1 MVNVTTEIT
10 DNVTLNNSIVISGDD
25 RKYYYV
31 ALSFNFAKCSIS
43 PIILVGNG
51 LTVAIVTKS
60 ATMKLPSYVLIASL
74 ATFDFLVGLVPWL
87 QLVLL
92 LSEKTLYWN
101 HLCMVVMLMEAYTS
115 GLDVVCII
123 FIAIERFIF
132 VTKFNIYN
140 KYIMRNRVKRFM
152 VGLSVILL
160 ILGVVYLIMRKIETR
175 YGICYWQLMT
185 DKKLTKF
192 FLAPWFVINTVLL
205 FLLYVKIISFVWKR
219 RQVVVRTISHAPGH
233 GHPDNYKL
241 QKKTTRMMAI
251 VLGIYLIT
259 DMPLG
264 LYILIMPE
272 DISPWQLILLDTGTL
287 ILYSNAAINPFVY
300 ARKSP
305 EFRTAYRKM
314 FGKCCKRPSSGN
326 PRQATQ

>member
-1 MVNVTTEIT
+1 
-10 DNVTLNNSIVISGDD
+10 
-25 RKYYYV
+25 
-31 ALSFNFAKCSIS
+31 
-43 PIILVGNG
+43 
-51 LTVAIVTKS
+51 
-60 ATMKLPSYVLIASL
+60 
-74 ATFDFLVGLVPWL
+74 
-87 QLVLL
+87 
-92 LSEKTLYWN
+92 
-101 HLCMVVMLMEAYTS
+101 MLMEAYTS

-132 VTKFNIYN
+132 ITKFSIYN
-140 KYIMRNRVKRFM
+140 KYIKRNRLKRSM
-152 VGLSVILL
+152 IAMSVILL

-185 DKKLTKF
+185 NKKLTKF

-219 RQVVVRTISHAPGH
+219 RQVVVRSISNAPGP
-233 GHPDNYKL
+233 GNPDNYKL

-251 VLGIYLIT
+251 VLGIYLVT
-259 DMPLG
+259 DMPVG
-264 LYILIMPE
+264 IYILIMPE
-272 DISPWQLILLDTGTL
+272 DISLWQLILLDTGLL

-314 FGKCCKRPSSGN
+314 FGKCCKRSPNGPVPTVQSRITSHPVG
-326 PRQATQ
+326 T